1 MHEETHTKSEK
12 PDEDMKRN
20 YEENYPPAKARP
32 KTPAGTRPP
41 PGLPH
46 PPPGLPTSKAILDAY
61 WNQHGPKGPDENMQ
75 DTPYE
80 RMQGPEDWK
89 EPDLLCKE
97 PDGVWKEPDEHCQ
110 DPDNHWNSDEHW
122 TEPDEHWKEPDNHWN
137 SDEPWTEPDQNM
149 PDQNTQQDV
158 QTLINSQVN
167 LLYRIRESMRMLVV
181 QLDVLMPP
189 EEEAGH
195 V

>member
-20 YEENYPPAKARP
+20 SEENYPPAKARP
-32 KTPAGTRPP
+32 KTPDG
-41 PGLPH
+41 PH
-46 PPPGLPTSKAILDAY
+46 PPNGPPTSKAILDAY
-61 WNQHGPKGPDENMQ
+61 WNQYGPKGPDENMQ

-110 DPDNHWNSDEHW
+110 DPDNHWNSDELLKKCSNPQSFRQRFGIMLLLEVLQQVMHQLR
-122 TEPDEHWKEPDNHWN
+122 HDNTH
-137 SDEPWTEPDQNM
+137 TH
-149 PDQNTQQDV
+149 THTHTH
-158 QTLINSQVN
+158 TL
-167 LLYRIRESMRMLVV
+167 
-181 QLDVLMPP
+181 VLT
-189 EEEAGH
+189 
-195 V
+195 